1 MSFLEIVQENMT
13 RYGMTIYLVL
23 GNIGLLLNMIFFSQK
38 THRQNPCSLYLLA
51 STICRLTTLNIS
63 LIPIIYALDH
73 PDQRNTS
80 LIYCKLQYY
89 FRHVPNQM
97 MRSLIILACVDRYA
111 LCSIRP
117 RIRSFSQYWVAIR
130 LIPAIVV
137 MWLLVTLYIP
147 LLQSIERGKCGMHDT
162 VFAFIYTIYNII
174 TTGLFPPAAMT
185 VFSVLVVLS
194 LMRIRA
200 RVQTTVGAGTA
211 SGVVRKRDR
220 DLIRMSLVEVIVYL
234 ITTTPYSMVVVY
246 LFATRTASKGLDQ
259 QKLESFISYLAQSFL
274 LHLNNALPFWIYLFT
289 LPSFRLEIKSLIM
302 HAFVKVTG
310 RPMQMREQSN
320 SATARPPTLTRGH

>member
-1 MSFLEIVQENMT
+1 MSSLEIVQEKMT
-13 RYGMTIYLVL
+13 RYGMTTYLVL
-23 GNIGLLLNMIFFSQK
+23 GNIGLLLNMVFFSQK
-38 THRQNPCSLYLLA
+38 MHRQNPCSLYLLA
-51 STICRLTTLNIS
+51 STICRLTSLNIS

-80 LIYCKLQYY
+80 LIFCKLQYY

-97 MRSLIILACVDRYA
+97 MRSFIILACVDRYA

-162 VFAFIYTIYNII
+162 VFAFIYTIYNVI
-174 TTGLFPPAAMT
+174 TTGLVPPTTMT
-185 VFSVLVVLS
+185 IFSVLVVLS
-194 LMRIRA
+194 LTRIRA
-200 RVQTTVGAGTA
+200 RVQPTA

-220 DLIRMSLVEVIVYL
+220 DLIRMSLIEVIVYL
-234 ITTTPYSMVVVY
+234 ITTTPYSIVVVY

-274 LHLNNALPFWIYLFT
+274 LHLNNALPFWIFLST
-289 LPSFRLEIKSLIM
+289 LPSFRLEFKSLVM
-302 HAFVKVTG
+302 HAFGKVTG
-310 RPMQMREQSN
+310 RPMQMKGQDK
-320 SATARPPTLTRGH
+320 SATVRPPTVTRGH